1 MLKQSLDI
9 TEYFLVTQEE
19 FDNYQTRDKIKMQCS
34 VCKENYYKTKKD
46 ALQHHKDKS

>member
-19 FDNYQTRDKIKMQCS
+19 FDNYLIL
-34 VCKENYYKTKKD
+34 
-46 ALQHHKDKS
+46 LQKV

>member
-19 FDNYQTRDKIKMQCS
+19 FDNYQTRDKNQ
-34 VCKENYYKTKKD
+34 D
-46 ALQHHKDKS
+46 AMFNM